1 LIQHLCVVENPG
13 ETVLGFF
20 DECSPQTTANTQ
32 RLWSFGKPRKKK
44 NTTKIRVNT
53 FGFYSLN
60 GQSVVDFK
68 QDSKKESVCEFL
80 SLIQENNAEKE
91 IVLILDNF
99 RSHWAKKTRKH
110 AKNLG
115 IRLVFL
121 PPYSPDLNPIEY
133 IWKSIKRVLSPLLI
147 ESSDHLKTIVKEV
160 FEKLSRKLSF
170 AKGWIR
176 KFNINL

>member
-1 LIQHLCVVENPG
+1 
-13 ETVLGFF
+13 
-20 DECSPQTTANTQ
+20 
-32 RLWSFGKPRKKK
+32 
-44 NTTKIRVNT
+44 
-53 FGFYSLN
+53 
-60 GQSVVDFK
+60 
-68 QDSKKESVCEFL
+68 
-80 SLIQENNAEKE
+80 LIQENNSEKE

-110 AKNLG
+110 AQDLG

-147 ESSDHLKTIVKEV
+147 ESSDHLKNIVKEV

-170 AKGWIR
+170 ANGWIR
-176 KFNINL
+176 KFSINL